1 VAGVLCSAAWLS
13 SVACIVTGAGCGS
26 CSGQVPRPNT
36 ILVQSLSVQMLS
48 IGLRRVLRPDPLAIS
63 RAYNP
68 TQPDTSGN
76 TRISVLWCR
85 TATIAPWAA
94 EGREA
99 AGSLGV
105 VPPLDRRTVGAR
117 NGTRRRQGRQAPA
130 HLRGAKCGAEIAG
143 AGLGR
148 GLCGPPP
155 SSSSLLRGSAR
166 RASNGVTLVFYA
178 PLTFRW
184 FRVGRVSGGADSLRR
199 ASLASGVCDGLQLT
213 LRPVE
218 RVLSRQAGT
227 RRPASSGPSAG
238 AALGREVQEEC
249 RASQASR
256 SARLVL
262 ATQIDVSAAP

>member
-1 VAGVLCSAAWLS
+1 VQRSLAE
-13 SVACIVTGAGCGS
+13 
-26 CSGQVPRPNT
+26 QR
-36 ILVQSLSVQMLS
+36 LVHCHRS
-48 IGLRRVLRPDPLAIS
+48 GLRIVLRAGPSSEHDLGAVPLRADAQHRTAAGTPTRSTSHIPSLQPDPAGYERQYPYFRSLV
-63 RAYNP
+63 
-68 TQPDTSGN
+68 PDGHD
-76 TRISVLWCR
+76 R
-85 TATIAPWAA
+85 
-94 EGREA
+94 
-99 AGSLGV
+99 SLGGRGTGSGRLAGRS
-105 VPPLDRRTVGAR
+105 PTARSSNGGAR

-218 RVLSRQAGT
+218 RVLSRRAGT